1 MENSYEYIVKQKTE
15 GKALFKKIALF
26 LSYFAFAALL
36 ILFTFGFAPEE
47 LYMPIFM
54 IIAALTALL
63 AFITWRFVCVEYEIV
78 ISGGDVKITTI
89 YGKGFSKALLCRPV
103 ASFSEIGEYDDKAF
117 EEISKIS
124 LQRNYLCISSL
135 SAPCVY
141 YALFEDGKDQC
152 ILYFDAPER
161 AIELLKKNNSAAF
174 RASDKRLGR
183 K

>member
-1 MENSYEYIVKQKTE
+1 MENSYEYIIKQRAE

-26 LSYFAFAALL
+26 ISYFAFAAILA
-36 ILFTFGFAPEE
+36 LFTFGFAPEE
-47 LYMPIFM
+47 LYTPIFM
-54 IIAALTALL
+54 IIAALTAFF

-89 YGKGFSKALLCRPV
+89 YGKGFSRPLLCRPV

-135 SAPCVY
+135 SASCVY
-141 YALFEDGKDQC
+141 YALFEDEKDQC

-161 AIELLKKNNSAAF
+161 AIKKEQLRRFSCI
-174 RASDKRLGR
+174 
-183 K
+183 